1 MRPSA
6 AGNLKG
12 YLVLRVGQ
20 TVFAFWLL
28 TLAIFGVSELAA
40 IPFHAFLTGGAEL
53 ATGDNIVARYVVFLS
68 HIFFG
73 FHPPGGGPGF
83 TAPAL
88 LVLQGVPKTVFLL
101 VLASAWALVLSVPL
115 GLLSAARRGTWI
127 GTAVTAFS
135 MLAFSLPTFWIGLW
149 IIMLALNVGW
159 APAEGP
165 GVIRLLMAA
174 FILGLLLASVLI
186 PTIRNVVAESGDPA
200 NLSALREPSRWK
212 LVARRALSSAIG
224 TQPPFFLLTTAVLV
238 TGLVSVERVF
248 GWSGAARLVLNPGGL
263 YAVVFVFGLLTIAGL
278 FVRDLY
284 FAVREGV
291 PVSGPPNDASAGYW
305 SDKEQSGH
313 STPGRAAAVL
323 LLVVLVFPAIFGPTL
338 APHDPVRGE
347 LAVRLQPP
355 AFAGGS
361 GDHIL
366 GTDELGR
373 DILSRVLHGYRT
385 AFAVA
390 FFSVAVAVMVGGI
403 LAIVVA
409 NCPGMVRATIG
420 GIVSGYSAIP
430 ALGLGLALLISFSH
444 SSTAFLLVGSVM
456 WPVYF
461 YRIKSEVLSS
471 PGTLGLSV
479 SSVRPVMSLAA
490 LHIGFVILL
499 STTIMASGAGFYGVG
514 PAPPSPELGS
524 MIADGRQV
532 LFSGS
537 GWWVA
542 LWPGVSI
549 LLAVLGFNLL
559 GYWLADRHQTRW
571 G

>member
-12 YLVLRVGQ
+12 YLVVRVGQ

-28 TLAIFGVSELAA
+28 TLAIFGVSELAV

-53 ATGDNIVARYVVFLS
+53 AAGDDLVARYVAFLS
-68 HIFFG
+68 HMVFG
-73 FHPPGGGPGF
+73 FHLPGGGPSF

-115 GLLSAARRGTWI
+115 VLLSAARRGTWI
-127 GTAVTAFS
+127 GTAVTALS
-135 MLAFSLPTFWIGLW
+135 LLAFSLPTFWIGLW

-186 PTIRNVVAESGDPA
+186 PTIRNVIAESGEPA

-238 TGLVSVERVF
+238 TGLVSVEKAF
-248 GWSGAARLVLNPGGL
+248 GWGGAARLVLNPGGL

-291 PVSGPPNDASAGYW
+291 PVAGPPNDASAGYW

-313 STPGRAAAVL
+313 STLGRAAAVL
-323 LLVVLVFPAIFGPTL
+323 LLVVLVFPANIRANAGSPRPGERRTGRPAPT
-338 APHDPVRGE
+338 PCFRRRQRRSH
-347 LAVRLQPP
+347 
-355 AFAGGS
+355 S
-361 GDHIL
+361 
-366 GTDELGR
+366 
-373 DILSRVLHGYRT
+373 GYRR
-385 AFAVA
+385 
-390 FFSVAVAVMVGGI
+390 I
-403 LAIVVA
+403 W
-409 NCPGMVRATIG
+409 P
-420 GIVSGYSAIP
+420 GYSEP
-430 ALGLGLALLISFSH
+430 GPPWVPDRVRCLL
-444 SSTAFLLVGSVM
+444 L
-456 WPVYF
+456 
-461 YRIKSEVLSS
+461 
-471 PGTLGLSV
+471 
-479 SSVRPVMSLAA
+479 
-490 LHIGFVILL
+490 
-499 STTIMASGAGFYGVG
+499 
-514 PAPPSPELGS
+514 
-524 MIADGRQV
+524 
-532 LFSGS
+532 
-537 GWWVA
+537 
-542 LWPGVSI
+542 
-549 LLAVLGFNLL
+549 
-559 GYWLADRHQTRW
+559 
-571 G
+571 